1 MIAQPIGRFADD
13 SEWEL
18 MDDWSVSTDY
28 GVLHIHAGYLSDG
41 ASIPRFL
48 WSAVGPRY
56 SPDTFP
62 AALAHDALYSAHLP
76 EVADWRGAADVIFLD
91 LLKRLG
97 VGRVKRMAYY
107 VAVRMFGWAVAR
119 KHTDYSVAS
128 ARMLVRLETPC
139 LH

>member
-1 MIAQPIGRFADD
+1 MIAQPIGRFASD

-18 MDDWSVSTDY
+18 MDDWSVDTVA
-28 GVLHIHAGYLSDG
+28 GRLHVDAGYRSDG

-48 WSAVGPRY
+48 WSLVGPRY
-56 SPDTFP
+56 APDTFP

-97 VGRVKRMAYY
+97 VGRAKRVAYY
-107 VAVRMFGWAVAR
+107 VAVRTFGWAVAR
-119 KHTDYSVAS
+119 QHTNIGIEA
-128 ARMLVRLETPC
+128 ARKLVRMDTP
-139 LH
+139 